1 MSLPRSELA
10 WFYWNNII
18 ETNLDLSFETKYL
31 ASLNDGEGWLEYF
44 LDILHDLGIALVH
57 VEFVGVRPVE
67 SFVAELALEPGRGGV
82 GPVVTSELVRPDK
95 AGPAVLVGTGE
106 GPGPHVVPQV
116 SLQVVP
122 LGEGL
127 PTVLEVTNVTV

>member
-1 MSLPRSELA
+1 M
-10 WFYWNNII
+10 
-18 ETNLDLSFETKYL
+18 
-31 ASLNDGEGWLEYF
+31 EYF

-82 GPVVTSELVRPDK
+82 GPVVTPELVRPDK

-106 GPGPHVVPQV
+106 GPGPHVVPEV

-127 PTVLEVTNVTV
+127 PTVLYVTDVTVRLGVLLQQRKHEELQS